1 MLATTDEARERVRAL
16 TTQVVDPE
24 VRAVLEAIAS
34 GANDELLAKPLD
46 QILRKE
52 QT

>member
-1 MLATTDEARERVRAL
+1 MRAL
-16 TTQVVDPE
+16 ATQVVDPD

-34 GANDELLAKPLD
+34 GANDELLAKHLD

-52 QT
+52 RK